1 VKANEEESM
10 MTKLL
15 SALAAVALAASFTL
29 PLNAAP
35 IFVPKPEQVQTSA
48 VEQVNHWRHRHWRA
62 DRHWNRRYAS
72 RYCRYY
78 GRCYPRHYGYY
89 DRYYGYRDH
98 YPYRRRS
105 GVTIYFDF

>member
-1 VKANEEESM
+1 M

-15 SALAAVALAASFTL
+15 SALAAVALAASFAL

-35 IFVPKPEQVQTSA
+35 IFVPKPEQAQAGA

-72 RYCRYY
+72 RSCRYY

-89 DRYYGYRDH
+89 GYRDGYYGYRDH
-98 YPYRRRS
+98 YRYRRS
-105 GVTIYFDF
+105 GVTIYFNF